1 MELYNEIERLI
12 KNLQV
17 SVKKLRETGT
27 DFAQAEM
34 DYKILLREECL
45 KLKDEKMAIGMIDKV
60 CYGIPSVAKARFKRD
75 VAETVW
81 KANLESINAI
91 KVEIRVLENQLSREF
106 GVDLN
111 D

>member
-1 MELYNEIERLI
+1 MELYNEIE
-12 KNLQV
+12 NLVKQLQI
-17 SVKKLRETGT
+17 SVKKLRETGG
-27 DFAQAEM
+27 DFAKAEM
-34 DYKILLREECL
+34 DYKMLLREECL

-75 VAETVW
+75 VAEAVW